1 MTGVQTCAL
10 PISEPLNRTLEAF
23 LQAYGPALAEIKQA
37 TFFYVLLPLRIGLRE
52 AVTPFTWG
60 FELTGPIVAL
70 YWTAVGIAFLWLVT
84 RASAIAIA
92 MLAFAWILWFG
103 VTGVPWVA
111 FSLLMVVIAYLL
123 GGRPTA
129 LTAVIACGFIALT
142 GLWELAMLSLY
153 LCGAAVLISLL
164 LGGVIGVIA
173 THSRTV
179 SAVNRVF
186 ADTLQTMPQFVLLI
200 PFLMIFQVGEF
211 TALLAIIAY
220 AIVPAMR
227 YVEQGLRGVDPVVVE
242 AAEQLGCTRLQILL
256 QVRFPMAAPV
266 LALGVNQTIM
276 FGLAMLAITA
286 LVGTQDLGQEVYVAL
301 SQADAGRGL
310 LAGAGI
316 ATIALLSERLIR
328 DWIHVMRTR
337 RHVAAPALES
347 SQPPV

>member
-1 MTGVQTCAL
+1 
-10 PISEPLNRTLEAF
+10 
-23 LQAYGPALAEIKQA
+23 
-37 TFFYVLLPLRIGLRE
+37 
-52 AVTPFTWG
+52 
-60 FELTGPIVAL
+60 
-70 YWTAVGIAFLWLVT
+70 
-84 RASAIAIA
+84 
-92 MLAFAWILWFG
+92 
-103 VTGVPWVA
+103 
-111 FSLLMVVIAYLL
+111 
-123 GGRPTA
+123 
-129 LTAVIACGFIALT
+129 
-142 GLWELAMLSLY
+142 
-153 LCGAAVLISLL
+153 
-164 LGGVIGVIA
+164 
-173 THSRTV
+173 
-179 SAVNRVF
+179 
-186 ADTLQTMPQFVLLI
+186 
-200 PFLMIFQVGEF
+200 
-211 TALLAIIAY
+211 
-220 AIVPAMR
+220 MR

-328 DWIHVMRTR
+328 DWIHVLRTR